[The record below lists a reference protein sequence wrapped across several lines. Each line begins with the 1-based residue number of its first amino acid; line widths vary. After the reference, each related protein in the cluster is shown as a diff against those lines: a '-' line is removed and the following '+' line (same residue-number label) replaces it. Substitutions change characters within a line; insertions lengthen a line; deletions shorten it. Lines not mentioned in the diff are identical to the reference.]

1 VRYLILIYTNPASQQ
16 LWNGLTDE
24 QRAVG
29 LQGYE
34 QLDADLTASG
44 ELVVSEA
51 LTPLD
56 QAKRI
61 AIRDGR
67 AVATDGPYAEVKE
80 YLAGFYVVDCDS
92 YERAV
97 EIAGRVPEADLGV
110 VELRPVM
117 ALSDF

>member
-1 VRYLILIYTNPASQQ
+1 VRYLILIYTNPESQQ

-29 LQGYE
+29 LKGYE